1 MVSKTTIGLTCEVS
15 QTDIQL
21 RAATASTE
29 HKFEADTGFLG
40 SLRKEIGLKD
50 WIVGVISECYQKT
63 EVVCLELT
71 VTSMTLSCP
80 TRDVVASHCLRFRMP
95 ATKTPL
101 FTLFGTARNVPSG
114 DQLQKVL

>member
-1 MVSKTTIGLTCEVS
+1 MLSQDGEGETAYQERSKVSRSTMVSKTTMGLTWEVS

-50 WIVGVISECYQKT
+50 
-63 EVVCLELT
+63 
-71 VTSMTLSCP
+71 
-80 TRDVVASHCLRFRMP
+80 
-95 ATKTPL
+95 
-101 FTLFGTARNVPSG
+101 
-114 DQLQKVL
+114 